1 MIHNAYKKTN
11 YYVPRKSLATPNT
24 YPQTPQE
31 KELMNRYES
40 IIKQKKKLKRWKI
53 PSTIKEMS

>member
-1 MIHNAYKKTN
+1 MHNAYKKQIIM
-11 YYVPRKSLATPNT
+11 YQKSLATPNT
-24 YPQTPQE
+24 HPQTPQE

-40 IIKQKKKLKRWKI
+40 IIKQKKRLKRWKI